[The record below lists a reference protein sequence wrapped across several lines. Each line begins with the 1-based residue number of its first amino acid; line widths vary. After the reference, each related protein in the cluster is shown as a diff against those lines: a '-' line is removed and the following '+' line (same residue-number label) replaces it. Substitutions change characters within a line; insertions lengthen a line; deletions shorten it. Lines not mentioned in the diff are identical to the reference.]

1 MFDSDGSYHPR
12 PRPSSQGFPVAP
24 EPNGRLLLIDTGS
37 NYTVVPNELLE
48 AIGCSPAASHDHV
61 RIMTANGVVILP
73 RTRRTFFLAA

>member
-1 MFDSDGSYHPR
+1 
-12 PRPSSQGFPVAP
+12 
-24 EPNGRLLLIDTGS
+24 LIDTGS

-48 AIGCSPAASHDHV
+48 AIGCSPAVSHDHV